1 MRLQVL
7 QRLPSLKWG
16 KPALLATA
24 LAVALPLAACSNDGE
39 KGPPVACKEGPDAIG
54 TALERAPGHVDIDG
68 LPLSDCF
75 ARGADA
81 SDVQQVGAAYVTA
94 ASRLAAEARL
104 APDGPD
110 ALRLGYLVGAARR
123 GAADTQGIHDELI
136 RRIEQELIGIST
148 STGSYRRG
156 YEAGRTRG

>member
-7 QRLPSLKWG
+7 QRLPSLNRG
-16 KPALLATA
+16 KPALAATA
-24 LAVALPLAACSNDGE
+24 LAFAIPLSACSSDGE
-39 KGPPVACKEGPDAIG
+39 KGPPVACKEGPDAIR
-54 TALERAPGHVDIDG
+54 TALEHAPQHVDLG
-68 LPLSDCF
+68 GSSLSDCF

-81 SDVQQVGAAYVTA
+81 GDVQQVGAAYVTA
-94 ASRLAAEARL
+94 AARLAAEARL

-136 RRIEQELIGIST
+136 RRIELELTGIST

-156 YEAGRTRG
+156 YEAGRSRG